1 MAGSANQIN
10 DKNKLGTDNV
20 YAASSTYNAIDTQ
33 ISQRL
38 NDVETTF
45 LARVDSC
52 ATAAAGGA
60 KTVNATPLTA
70 QVDATN
76 NAQAVPSYQ
85 ALPHYRLQAGIAAI
99 VLNPVAGDIGVFSCA
114 KRDISNISSG
124 TSTPQVPASF
134 RAFNGAD
141 AVMVGTVH
149 TKAPTVYIQ
158 LNQDNSIYIEAPA
171 GVTINTAAN
180 VTVNASNV
188 AINATETTIS
198 GHVTIKGGL
207 NVSGGAGAAVDGSLS
222 TTGDVTA
229 SGISLTG
236 HVHTGD
242 SGGTTSAPR

>member
-20 YAASSTYNAIDTQ
+20 YAGASAYNAIDTQ

-38 NDVETTF
+38 NEVETTF

-52 ATAAAGGA
+52 TTSAAGGA

-76 NAQAVPSYQ
+76 NAQTVPSYQ

-99 VLNPVAGDIGVFSCA
+99 VINPVAGDIGVFSCA
-114 KRDISNISSG
+114 KRDISNIAQG
-124 TSTPQVPASF
+124 VTEPQVPASF

-149 TKAPTVYIQ
+149 TKDPTVYIQ
-158 LNQDNSIYIEAPA
+158 LNQDNSIFIKAPA
-171 GVTINTAAN
+171 GVTINTDAA
-180 VTVNASNV
+180 VTVNAASTT
-188 AINATETTIS
+188 INAASNTVNGDLKVNGTITSTGSMTSNGINLTT
-198 GHVTIKGGL
+198 HT
-207 NVSGGAGAAVDGSLS
+207 
-222 TTGDVTA
+222 
-229 SGISLTG
+229 
-236 HVHTGD
+236 HTGD
-242 SGGTTSAPR
+242 SGGTTSTPH